1 MKLFSKTKKA
11 RFVPYSKRLLAAMM
25 VVTIIVAAVIGIALC
40 QTALSLIHDMEST
53 LVQKNVQIIGQNMSR
68 TMESV
73 DEFALGI
80 VTSEPVQMFCKSQ
93 TEGASKEYNTAMLSL
108 SLERQVQRSH
118 NDYRFN
124 ANFLN
129 LYAKNGMS
137 EIQFEN
143 LPYSDYESCIRYYE
157 DMEIISNDRYTPMT
171 WVDCVKLKDASGKSV
186 NSLIWI
192 RFLYDSV
199 TMEKIGIVVGG
210 INESVFKDIFS
221 VLPHAYLCQADGKVL
236 SAADNHMYGEVL
248 PENVRSQILQS
259 NVAVDSV
266 KTDTMEGSV
275 CFWKDAYFSMMLIVP
290 ETTLQAEMQNMT
302 HWYILCSIV
311 IIGVGVLL
319 GTMVNYFLTKSLSKS
334 ILSLKDTVQR
344 VDQGELN
351 ARFDNATHNDEITY
365 LGEHFNHMLD
375 SLERIYAEQEQ
386 EALGRKDLEIQLL
399 QSQINPHLLY
409 NTLNSVALAVR
420 NDEQQTA
427 QDLLYTLSDFIRLS
441 LSNGH
446 SVVTLA
452 TELELL
458 KKYLLLQ
465 KMASHRNIELDIQV
479 PEKLMSA
486 KVIRTSLQPIVENA
500 VLHGF
505 AGYRDDGCIQISA
518 VLAEDKRTMDVY
530 IRDNGLGIDEETLAD
545 LNATINKKDYK
556 EMCSHF
562 GLYNVNWRIKY
573 TWGSEEYGITIDS
586 EESDYTEVRIH
597 LPYVRGE
604 GV

>member
-1 MKLFSKTKKA
+1 MRRFSKEKKP
-11 RFVPYSKRLLAAMM
+11 RFVPYSRRLLAAMM
-25 VVTIIVAAVIGIALC
+25 AVTIIVAAVIGIALC
-40 QTALSLIHDMEST
+40 KTALNLIHDMEST

-73 DEFALGI
+73 DEFALEI
-80 VTSEPVQMFCKSQ
+80 VTSESVQMFCKNQS
-93 TEGASKEYNTAMLSL
+93 ADAAKEYNTAVLSVF
-108 SLERQVQRSH
+108 LERQVPKAH
-118 NDYRFN
+118 NDYRFS

-129 LYAKNGMS
+129 VYAKNGMS

-157 DMEIISNDRYTPMT
+157 DMEIISNDRYTPMS
-171 WVDCVKLKDASGKSV
+171 WVDCVQLRDVSGKNV

-199 TMEKIGIVVGG
+199 TMEKIGVVVGG

-221 VLPHAYLCQADGKVL
+221 VLPHAYLCQADGNVL
-236 SAADNHMYGEVL
+236 SATDSQMYGQSLSED
-248 PENVRSQILQS
+248 VRSQIITS
-259 NVAVDSV
+259 NAAVSSI
-266 KTDTMEGSV
+266 KTDSMEESI

-302 HWYILCSIV
+302 HWYVLCSIV
-311 IIGVGVLL
+311 IIGVGVSL

-344 VDQGELN
+344 VDHGELN
-351 ARFDNATHNDEITY
+351 ARFDNTTHNDEITY

-375 SLERIYAEQEQ
+375 SLEQIYAEQEQ

-465 KMASHRNIELDIQV
+465 KMASHRDIELDIQV
-479 PEKLMSA
+479 QEELLAA

-505 AGYRDDGCIQISA
+505 AGYRDDGCVQIRA
-518 VLAEDKRTMDVY
+518 VLAEDRNTMDVY
-530 IRDNGLGIDEETLAD
+530 IRDNGLGIDEETLAE
-545 LNATINKKDYK
+545 LNETINKKDYK

-573 TWGSEEYGITIDS
+573 TWGSEDYGITIDS

-597 LPYVRGE
+597 LPYVTEE
-604 GV
+604 GA

>member
-1 MKLFSKTKKA
+1 
-11 RFVPYSKRLLAAMM
+11 
-25 VVTIIVAAVIGIALC
+25 
-40 QTALSLIHDMEST
+40 
-53 LVQKNVQIIGQNMSR
+53 
-68 TMESV
+68 MESV

-452 TELELL
+452 EAFVGLMIGIVTGFVMAVLMDQFDGLYKALYPLL
-458 KKYLLLQ
+458 ILTQTIPTVAIAPLLVLWFGYEMAPKVILIVITTFFPIAVGLLNGFKSADKDSMNMLRAMGAGRWQIFRYIKFPGAISEFFAGIRIAVSYAVVGAVISEWLGGFKGLGVYMTRVKQAFSFDKMFAVIFLISIISLLLMNGVDFLQ
-465 KMASHRNIELDIQV
+465 KNCM
-479 PEKLMSA
+479 PWEK
-486 KVIRTSLQPIVENA
+486 EN
-500 VLHGF
+500 
-505 AGYRDDGCIQISA
+505 
-518 VLAEDKRTMDVY
+518 
-530 IRDNGLGIDEETLAD
+530 
-545 LNATINKKDYK
+545 
-556 EMCSHF
+556 
-562 GLYNVNWRIKY
+562 
-573 TWGSEEYGITIDS
+573 
-586 EESDYTEVRIH
+586 
-597 LPYVRGE
+597 
-604 GV
+604 